1 MKTEVKVVIGAN
13 YGDEGKGL
21 MTDFFC
27 ADSFLKVL
35 NVRFNGGGQAGHT
48 VELANGTKHVFK
60 HFGSGSF
67 VDAATY
73 LTEDFI
79 VNPIVFRKELRELER
94 IGLRPKV
101 FYSPKIR
108 ITHYTDMMINQI
120 VEVARGNG
128 NHGSCGVGIF
138 ETINRYKQGKEAGA
152 HYAFSRLKE
161 LGLEHVDIES
171 SLMLTNNAIDSVY
184 KEDLEF
190 FLNYATMI
198 EPEDIYSKY
207 KLIVFEGA
215 QGLRLDMDNQ
225 KNFPHLTPSKTGI
238 CNAVKEINRIKEEK
252 EVEFCYV
259 TRSYITRH
267 GAGPF
272 EEETIKEDVVGD
284 YEDLTNF
291 TNPYQQSLR
300 YGHFNKEIFLDY
312 VLEDIK
318 SNSIQGKSISYLSI
332 AVTHLNITNGVMSN
346 AEMEPEEFF
355 DVQPLNMRYLYK
367 SDGRTRMSVVRKSGY
382 LG

>member
-27 ADSFLKVL
+27 ADSFLRVL

-48 VELANGTKHVFK
+48 VELTDGVKHVFK

-67 VDAATY
+67 ADADTY

-79 VNPIVFRKELRELER
+79 INPIVFRKELQELQKL
-94 IGLRPKV
+94 GLRPKV
-101 FYSPKIR
+101 FYSPKAR

-120 VEVARGNG
+120 VEISRGKG

-138 ETINRYKQGKEAGA
+138 ETITRYKEGREGSAY
-152 HYAFSRLKE
+152 YAFSRLKE

-171 SLMLTNNAIDSVY
+171 SLMLTNSAIDNVY

-190 FLNYATMI
+190 FLNYATAI
-198 EPEDIYSKY
+198 EPEEIYSRY
-207 KLIVFEGA
+207 RLIVFEGA
-215 QGLRLDMDNQ
+215 QGLRLDMDN
-225 KNFPHLTPSKTGI
+225 KKDFPHLTPSKTGI
-238 CNAVKEINRIKEEK
+238 HNAVKEINRIKEEK
-252 EVEFCYV
+252 EIEFCYV

-272 EEETIKEDVVGD
+272 EEETNKEEVVGD

-291 TNPYQQSLR
+291 TNPYQGGLR
-300 YGHFNKEIFLDY
+300 YGHFDKDIFFDY
-312 VLEDIK
+312 VFDDMRSSRVE
-318 SNSIQGKSISYLSI
+318 GKSVYYFSI
-332 AVTHLNITNGVMSN
+332 AVTHLNLTNGLLSN
-346 AEMEPEEFF
+346 GKMRPEELFG
-355 DVQPLNMRYLYK
+355 VSALNIKYLYK
-367 SDGRTRMSVVRKSGY
+367 SDGRTRMSVVRDDGFVR
-382 LG
+382 